1 MQGSVRLVLRQRF
14 FNSARTTYFCM
25 RMTQVDPSSMFY
37 GGIFTTY
44 LCMRGL
50 SRVRKITK

>member
-1 MQGSVRLVLRQRF
+1 MQGSVRLFLRQRF

-44 LCMRGL
+44 LWAVPRAQNN
-50 SRVRKITK
+50 